1 MVLDIQPVV
10 GVVGA
15 LALLLNFGLTL
26 YGLFSSGAKAN
37 ARRLDG
43 HSESIRTLDQRTTSL
58 EQSMRAMPAQADVHG
73 LQLALSEVRG
83 DVREM
88 RAIMGRMENILGR
101 HEEHLLDGGKR

>member
-1 MVLDIQPVV
+1 MALDIQPLVAW
-10 GVVGA
+10 VGA
-15 LALLLNFGLTL
+15 AALLLNFGLTL

-37 ARRLDG
+37 TKRLDG
-43 HSESIRTLDQRTTSL
+43 HSDSINKHDQRITSL
-58 EQSMRAMPAQADVHG
+58 EQSMRAMPAKDDVHG

-83 DVREM
+83 DLREM